1 MKSNKFIVTINK
13 PVHEVFAFTLNP
25 ANTPSWISSI
35 VQEEVNE
42 KPTKIGTIYRNQNK
56 KGRWSEYTITAYE
69 ENKFFIFTSSDKNYN
84 VKYSFRPIGDNATE
98 VEYYEWVDE
107 GELEEPFNIEILEK
121 LKSIIESSPTR
132 F

>member
-1 MKSNKFIVTINK
+1 MKDNKLIIQIDK

-35 VQEEVNE
+35 VKEEVNE

-56 KGRWSEYTITAYE
+56 NGKWSEYTVTAYE
-69 ENKFFIFTSSDKNYN
+69 KNKLFIFTLGDGNYS
-84 VKYSFRPIGDNATE
+84 VKYSFKPISNNATE

-107 GELEEPFNIEILEK
+107 GELEEPFKIEILEK
-121 LKSIIESSPTR
+121 LKSVIESSPNKP
-132 F
+132 